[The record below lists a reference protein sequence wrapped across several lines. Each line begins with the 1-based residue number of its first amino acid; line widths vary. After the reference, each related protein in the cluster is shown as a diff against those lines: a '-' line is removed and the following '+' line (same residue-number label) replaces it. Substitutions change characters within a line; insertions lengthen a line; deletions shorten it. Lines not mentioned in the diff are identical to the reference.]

1 MEIQSL
7 PSAFDA
13 AEWFLNTASDD
24 GEYLQP
30 MKMQYL
36 MFLAQGYY
44 AAVTHGKRF
53 FPAVFI
59 ATDRGPVEPNTF
71 CVYAAA
77 RPKFERAGLSRGTV
91 SFLETIW
98 RRFGAYSANG
108 LFRILAEQ
116 APYVHA
122 FGIGENCEISLEEM
136 AVFYAGKAESSPV
149 EKAAGL
155 TGLRVMRTQSGKT
168 VTVKK
173 WIPAK
178 K

>member
-1 MEIQSL
+1 MEIQPLS
-7 PSAFDA
+7 SAFAA
-13 AEWFLNTASDD
+13 AEWFLDAASRD

-44 AAVTHGKRF
+44 ATITHGKRF

-71 CVYAAA
+71 CVYATA
-77 RPKFERAGLSRGTV
+77 RPSLERTDISRESL

-98 RRFGAYSANG
+98 RKFGAYSANG
-108 LFRILAEQ
+108 LFKILAGH
-116 APYVHA
+116 APYAHA
-122 FGIGENCEISLEEM
+122 FGIGEGCEISLEEM
-136 AVFYAGKAESSPV
+136 AVFYAGKAENSPV

-173 WIPAK
+173 WIPSK

>member
-7 PSAFDA
+7 PSSFDA
-13 AEWFLNTASDD
+13 AEWFLNTALKD

-44 AAVTHGKRF
+44 AAVTCGKRF
-53 FPAVFI
+53 LPAVFI
-59 ATDRGPVEPNTF
+59 ATKRGPVEPNSF
-71 CVYAAA
+71 RLYASG
-77 RPKFERAGLSRGTV
+77 RPKMEQMKMSKGTE

-108 LFRILAEQ
+108 LFKILSEHV
-116 APYVHA
+116 PYAHA
-122 FGIGENCEISLEEM
+122 LGTGTDSEISLEEM
-136 AVFYAGKAESSPV
+136 AVFYAGKAENSPIEKSS
-149 EKAAGL
+149 GL

-173 WIPAK
+173 WMPAK